1 MKVKIEY
8 VGTRGFCEKLWL
20 YVEHMRPNTL
30 YVESLPGV
38 IPKVLQG
45 ALCSCVRCLE
55 DRLPRLVYHQHSV
68 SCRRYRMHSVRADE
82 CMLMS
87 VSNDCKP

>member
-1 MKVKIEY
+1 MKVKIKY
-8 VGTRGFCEKLWL
+8 VGTRGVCEKLWL

-45 ALCSCVRCLE
+45 ALCSCVRYLE
-55 DRLPRLVYHQHSV
+55 DRLPRLVNHQ
-68 SCRRYRMHSVRADE
+68 HSVRADE
-82 CMLMS
+82 CMRMS